1 MVHEKSDWYVVC
13 MGSTKCIISINF
25 RDRTQNWVGEK
36 EKRIRGVW
44 EGVNMIN
51 IYEMSIEQII
61 MRKYFITSIKL
72 HKVTSVDEI
81 DISSNFL
88 SLL

>member
-1 MVHEKSDWYVVC
+1 
-13 MGSTKCIISINF
+13 
-25 RDRTQNWVGEK
+25 
-36 EKRIRGVW
+36 
-44 EGVNMIN
+44 MIN

-72 HKVTSVDEI
+72 HKVTSVDKI